1 MIGLEQHSV
10 ASVVLFAL
18 ALSNNNE
25 ARVLVVAARRCFVA
39 RCLVACVGA
48 AAIGGPTAMAPT
60 TPKTSWAH
68 ARSNPPAA
76 LCGTDVPILFSA
88 TAQGSQ
94 RDRKLLRGGN

>member
-1 MIGLEQHSV
+1 
-10 ASVVLFAL
+10 
-18 ALSNNNE
+18 
-25 ARVLVVAARRCFVA
+25 
-39 RCLVACVGA
+39 
-48 AAIGGPTAMAPT
+48 MAP

-68 ARSNPPAA
+68 ARPDPPAA